1 MKIDF
6 TTPLRNFDGTVIKDN
21 DKDLTVK
28 DIVNRS
34 LMGGMPQQQGGKLTP
49 AEAVDA
55 FEIATRI
62 MKDPEGSK
70 LKLVPA
76 DIVLI
81 DKAISLC
88 TWAPLVYGQVKLILD
103 GKPTGLETSGETPKV

>member
-1 MKIDF
+1 MKINF
-6 TTPLRNFDGTVIKDN
+6 TTPLRNFDGTVIKDGDN
-21 DKDLTVK
+21 DLTVK
-28 DIVNRS
+28 HIVNRS
-34 LMGGMPQQQGGKLTP
+34 LMGVMPQQQGTGLTP

-62 MKDPEGSK
+62 MKDPEATD
-70 LKLVPA
+70 LVAA

-88 TWAPLVYGQVKLILD
+88 KWAPLVYGQVKLILD
-103 GKPTGLETSGETPKV
+103 GKPTGLEPAQE

>member
-1 MKIDF
+1 MTIDF
-6 TTPLRNFDGTVIKDN
+6 TTALRNFDGTVIKDGE
-21 DKDLTVK
+21 KDLTVK

-34 LMGGMPQQQGGKLTP
+34 LMGAMPQQQGSSLTP

-55 FEIATRI
+55 FGIATRI
-62 MKDPEGSK
+62 MNTTAADGTDMT
-70 LKLVPA
+70 PA

-88 TWAPLVYGQVKLILD
+88 TWAPLVYGQVKKILD
-103 GKPTGLETSGETPKV
+103 GQPTGLEPATK